1 MPGWRCTSSQHGGV
15 LFQNKSE
22 TNQKADSHL
31 FSKTESRLDQ
41 VRARAPAFPTLIIST
56 WCWEDDGAVERAVL
70 THEAFGEST
79 VATSFG
85 AWCSFVVALPMECL
99 CKVSSFLQEET
110 SQTGKRGRNLSRET
124 SSFKSKR
131 IGRTDH
137 DDLEE
142 SRRSFQCCKHLLS
155 QGSCLHGNRKS
166 ASLLSCWY
174 CSQVFPCGPDG
185 VKD

>member
-1 MPGWRCTSSQHGGV
+1 MYKLTARGRAFPKQVG
-15 LFQNKSE
+15 NKSE
-22 TNQKADSHL
+22 SGQPPVLENRKQIGPS
-31 FSKTESRLDQ
+31 ESES
-41 VRARAPAFPTLIIST
+41 ASFPTLIIST